1 MLEVFNIKDKLEYLD
16 EVANLEYL
24 EWASKPNENSKQRIE
39 NKINKIINNLDRNNF
54 CKLILLKDDK
64 LIGFISLFDTD
75 GDEKKELTPWYATM
89 YVKEEY
95 RGNNYSKILNDS
107 ILKEAKSLGYN
118 RVYLK
123 TTLLLYLNSINSS
136 KSTAPLVSI
145 FTSISFA
152 TKDTIKSLTPGCIKG
167 SPPVNVTLGTP

>member
-89 YVKEEY
+89 YVKKEY
-95 RGNNYSKILNDS
+95 RGNGYSKILNKA
-107 ILKEAKSLGYN
+107 ILNEARKRGFN
-118 RVYLK
+118 KVYLK
-123 TTLLLYLNSINSS
+123 SDLNNYYEKFGAVYLENLKNGEKLYYID
-136 KSTAPLVSI
+136 I
-145 FTSISFA
+145 
-152 TKDTIKSLTPGCIKG
+152 
-167 SPPVNVTLGTP
+167 

>member
-16 EVANLEYL
+16 EVATLEYL

-89 YVKEEY
+89 YVKKEY
-95 RGNNYSKILNDS
+95 RGNGYSKILNKS
-107 ILKEAKSLGYN
+107 ILNEARKRGFN
-118 RVYLK
+118 KVYLK
-123 TTLLLYLNSINSS
+123 SDLNNYYEKFGAVYLENLKNGEKLYYID
-136 KSTAPLVSI
+136 I
-145 FTSISFA
+145 
-152 TKDTIKSLTPGCIKG
+152 
-167 SPPVNVTLGTP
+167 

>member
-24 EWASKPNENSKQRIE
+24 EWASKPNENFKQRIE

-89 YVKEEY
+89 YVKKEY
-95 RGNNYSKILNDS
+95 RGNGYSKILNKA
-107 ILKEAKSLGYN
+107 ILNEARKRGFN
-118 RVYLK
+118 KVYLK
-123 TTLLLYLNSINSS
+123 SDLNNYYEKFGAVYLEKLKNGEKLYYID
-136 KSTAPLVSI
+136 I
-145 FTSISFA
+145 
-152 TKDTIKSLTPGCIKG
+152 
-167 SPPVNVTLGTP
+167 

>member
-89 YVKEEY
+89 YVKKEY
-95 RGNNYSKILNDS
+95 RGNGYSKILNKA
-107 ILKEAKSLGYN
+107 ILNEARKRGFN
-118 RVYLK
+118 KVYLK
-123 TTLLLYLNSINSS
+123 SDLNNYYEKFGAVYLEKLKNGEKLYYID
-136 KSTAPLVSI
+136 I
-145 FTSISFA
+145 
-152 TKDTIKSLTPGCIKG
+152 
-167 SPPVNVTLGTP
+167 